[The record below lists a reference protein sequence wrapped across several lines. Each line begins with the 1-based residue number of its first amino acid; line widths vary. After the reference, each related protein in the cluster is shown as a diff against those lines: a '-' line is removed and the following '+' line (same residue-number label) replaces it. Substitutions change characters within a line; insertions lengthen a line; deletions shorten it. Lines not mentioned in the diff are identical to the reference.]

1 MIMGEVE
8 LAGEGAGTRL
18 RARVRRWELWSGP
31 RGVPAVF
38 LVVEGIAAAVAVIAL
53 LRSNYDTTEFVRFG
67 SLLGLAV
74 LQAELSRSVER
85 LRRTLCDRPHINM
98 TSVWTFAGVLVLPS
112 GLALALGLLIYL
124 HLWFRVWRGMSHR
137 PAYRVV
143 YCAAAIVIS
152 CLAAGAIVAGWNG
165 LPVGFAGSLKIVEAA
180 AVFTVVNAFIVALSV
195 YLHTGARSLRSLFGT
210 GDDNLLEVTT
220 LVLGTST
227 ALGIVHAPALVPFV
241 LLPVLVLHRSVLVR
255 QLEIAA
261 NIDGKTGVLNAHAW
275 HALSE
280 RELSLAARA
289 KSKLGVL
296 MLDLDHFKQVNDV
309 YGHLAGDVVLKVV
322 AKTISEHVRD
332 YDSVGRFGG
341 EEFVVLLPGA
351 TETEVLPV
359 AERVRRAVMAIEVEV
374 ATASGPR
381 VVRGLSVSIGAAV
394 YPSGGTVL
402 ERLLHVADSALYQAK
417 NSGRNRVVSLAA
429 A

>member
-1 MIMGEVE
+1 MIMGDAK

-18 RARVRRWELWSGP
+18 RAWVGRWELWSGP

-38 LVVEGIAAAVAVIAL
+38 LAVEGLAAALAVIAL
-53 LRSNYDTTEFVRFG
+53 LRSNYETTEFVRFG
-67 SLLGLAV
+67 SLLGLAF

-98 TSVWTFAGVLVLPS
+98 TSVWTFAGVLVLPP

-124 HLWFRVWRGMSHR
+124 HLWLRVWRGMSHR

-143 YCAAAIVIS
+143 YCAAAIVLS
-152 CLAAGAIVAGWNG
+152 CLASGAIVAGWNG
-165 LPVGFAGSLKIVEAA
+165 LPVGFTGSLRIVEAA
-180 AVFTVVNAFIVALSV
+180 AVFTAANAVIVALSV
-195 YLHTGARSLRSLFGT
+195 YLHTGGRSLRSLFGT

-275 HALSE
+275 HLLSE
-280 RELSLAARA
+280 RELSSAARA

-351 TETEVLPV
+351 TETEVIPV
-359 AERVRRAVMAIEVEV
+359 AERVRQAVMDIEVEV
-374 ATASGPR
+374 GTASGPR
-381 VVRGLSVSIGAAV
+381 TVRGLSVSIGAAV

-417 NSGRNRVVSLAA
+417 RNGRNRVVSLAA

>member
-1 MIMGEVE
+1 MIF
-8 LAGEGAGTRL
+8 LA
-18 RARVRRWELWSGP
+18 
-31 RGVPAVF
+31 
-38 LVVEGIAAAVAVIAL
+38 VEGLAAGVAVMAL
-53 LRSNYDTTEFVRFG
+53 LRSNYGTTEFVRFG
-67 SLLGLAV
+67 SLLGLAF

-85 LRRTLCDRPHINM
+85 LRWTLGDRPRINM
-98 TSVWTFAGVLVLPS
+98 TSVWTFAGVLVLSP

-124 HLWFRVWRGMSHR
+124 HLWLRVWRGMSHF

-143 YCAAAIVIS
+143 YCAAAIVLS
-152 CLAAGAIVAGWNG
+152 CLASGAVVAGWNG
-165 LPVGFAGSLKIVEAA
+165 LPVGFAGSLRIVEAA
-180 AVFTVVNAFIVALSV
+180 AVFTMANAVIVAFSI
-195 YLHTGARSLRSLFGT
+195 YLRTGGRSPRSLFGS
-210 GDDNLLEVTT
+210 GDENLLEVTT

-227 ALGIVHAPALVPFV
+227 ALAIVHAPALVPFV
-241 LLPVLVLHRSVLVR
+241 LLPVLVVHRSVLLR

-275 HALSE
+275 HMLGE
-280 RELSLAARA
+280 RELSSAARA

-296 MLDLDHFKQVNDV
+296 MLDLDHFKHVNDV

-322 AKTISEHVRD
+322 ATTISEHVRD

-351 TETEVLPV
+351 TETEVIPV
-359 AERVRRAVMAIEVEV
+359 AERVRQAVMAIEVEV
-374 ATASGPR
+374 GTVSGPR
-381 VVRGLSVSIGAAV
+381 TVRGLSVSIGAAV
-394 YPSGGTVL
+394 YPTGGTVL

-417 NSGRNRVVSLAA
+417 RSGRNRVVSLAA

>member
-1 MIMGEVE
+1 MGDAE

-18 RARVRRWELWSGP
+18 RTWVGHWELWSGP
-31 RGVPAVF
+31 RGVPAIF
-38 LVVEGIAAAVAVIAL
+38 LVVEGLAAAVAVIAL
-53 LRSNYDTTEFVRFG
+53 LRSNYGITEFVRFG
-67 SLLGLAV
+67 SLLGLAFV
-74 LQAELSRSVER
+74 QAELSRSVER

-112 GLALALGLLIYL
+112 GLAVTLGLLIYL
-124 HLWFRVWRGMSHR
+124 HLWLRVWRGMSHR

-143 YCAAAIVIS
+143 YCAAAIVLS
-152 CLAAGAIVAGWNG
+152 CLASGVIVAGWNG
-165 LPVGFAGSLKIVEAA
+165 LPVGFTGSLRIVEAA
-180 AVFTVVNAFIVALSV
+180 AVFTAANAFIVALSV
-195 YLHTGARSLRSLFGT
+195 YLHTGGRSPRSLFGT

-275 HALSE
+275 HLLSE
-280 RELSLAARA
+280 RALSSAART

-309 YGHLAGDVVLKVV
+309 YGHLAGDVVLKAV
-322 AKTISEHVRD
+322 ATTISEHVRD

-351 TETEVLPV
+351 TETEVIPV
-359 AERVRRAVMAIEVEV
+359 AERVRQAVMALEVEV

-381 VVRGLSVSIGAAV
+381 IVRGLSVSIGVAV

-402 ERLLHVADSALYQAK
+402 ERLLHVADTALYQAK
-417 NSGRNRVVSLAA
+417 NSGRNRVVSFAA

>member
-1 MIMGEVE
+1 M
-8 LAGEGAGTRL
+8 
-18 RARVRRWELWSGP
+18 
-31 RGVPAVF
+31 
-38 LVVEGIAAAVAVIAL
+38 
-53 LRSNYDTTEFVRFG
+53 LRSTYDTTEFVRFG
-67 SLLGLAV
+67 SLLGLAF

-98 TSVWTFAGVLVLPS
+98 TSVWTFAGVLVLPP

-124 HLWFRVWRGMSHR
+124 HLWLRVWRGMSHR

-152 CLAAGAIVAGWNG
+152 CLASGAVVAGWNG
-165 LPVGFAGSLKIVEAA
+165 LPVGFAGSLRIVEAA
-180 AVFTVVNAFIVALSV
+180 AVFTAANAFIVAFSV
-195 YLHTGARSLRSLFGT
+195 YLHTGARSPRALFGT

-227 ALGIVHAPALVPFV
+227 ALGLVYAPALVPFV

-275 HALSE
+275 HVLSE
-280 RELSLAARA
+280 RELSSAARA
-289 KSKLGVL
+289 KSKLAVL

-309 YGHLAGDVVLKVV
+309 YGHLAGDAVLKVV
-322 AKTISEHVRD
+322 ATTISEHVRD

-351 TETEVLPV
+351 TETEVIPV
-359 AERVRRAVMAIEVEV
+359 AERVRQAVMGIEVEV
-374 ATASGPR
+374 ATASGTR
-381 VVRGLSVSIGAAV
+381 TVRGLSVSIGAAV

-417 NSGRNRVVSLAA
+417 RSGRNRVVSLAA

>member
-1 MIMGEVE
+1 M
-8 LAGEGAGTRL
+8 
-18 RARVRRWELWSGP
+18 
-31 RGVPAVF
+31 
-38 LVVEGIAAAVAVIAL
+38 VEGLAAAVALIAL
-53 LRSNYDTTEFVRFG
+53 LRSNYETTEFVRFG
-67 SLLGLAV
+67 SLLGLAI

-98 TSVWTFAGVLVLPS
+98 TSVWTFAGVLVLPQ

-124 HLWFRVWRGMSHR
+124 HLWLRVWRGMSHR

-152 CLAAGAIVAGWNG
+152 CLASGAIVSGRNG

-195 YLHTGARSLRSLFGT
+195 YLHTGARSPRALFGT
-210 GDDNLLEVTT
+210 GDDNLLEITT

-280 RELSLAARA
+280 RELTSAARA

-309 YGHLAGDVVLKVV
+309 YGHLAGDVVLKAV

-351 TETEVLPV
+351 TETDVLPV
-359 AERVRRAVMAIEVEV
+359 AERVRRAVMALEVEV

-417 NSGRNRVVSLAA
+417 NSGRNRVVALAA

>member
-1 MIMGEVE
+1 MIMGDTE
-8 LAGEGAGTRL
+8 LAGEGTGTRL
-18 RARVRRWELWSGP
+18 RAWVRHWELWSGP

-38 LVVEGIAAAVAVIAL
+38 LVVEGLAAAVAVIAL
-53 LRSNYDTTEFVRFG
+53 LRSNYETTEFVRFG

-98 TSVWTFAGVLVLPS
+98 TSVWTFAGVLVLPQ

-124 HLWFRVWRGMSHR
+124 HLWLRVWRGMSHR

-152 CLAAGAIVAGWNG
+152 CLASGAIVSGWNG

-180 AVFTVVNAFIVALSV
+180 AVFTVVNAFVVALSV
-195 YLHTGARSLRSLFGT
+195 YLHTGAKAPRALFGT
-210 GDDNLLEVTT
+210 GDDNLLEITT

-280 RELSLAARA
+280 RELMSAARA

-309 YGHLAGDVVLKVV
+309 YGHLAGDVVLKAV
-322 AKTISEHVRD
+322 AEAISEHVRD

-351 TETEVLPV
+351 TETDVLPV
-359 AERVRRAVMAIEVEV
+359 AERVRRAVMALEVEV
-374 ATASGPR
+374 ATASGPS

-417 NSGRNRVVSLAA
+417 NSGRNRVVALAA